1 MQENHIE
8 VINPIAQRQVKGRKL
23 AHRGSELHGKTVGL
37 LDNSKPNADKFL
49 EQVAELLKNQYNG
62 IRILPRRKM
71 TRTEADCL
79 PELLEECDA
88 VVTAFAD

>member
-8 VINPIAQRQVKGRKL
+8 IISPIAQRQVKGRNL
-23 AHRGSELHGKTVGL
+23 APRGSELDGKTVGL

-49 EQVAELLKNQYNG
+49 DYVAELLREQYEG
-62 IRILPRRKM
+62 IKIISRRKM

-79 PELLEECDA
+79 PELIEKCDA

>member
-1 MQENHIE
+1 MDANHIE
-8 VINPIAQRQVKGRKL
+8 VVSPIAQREISERRL

-49 EQVAELLKNQYNG
+49 EYVADLLKKEYAG
-62 IRILPRRKM
+62 IKILPRRKT

-79 PELLEECDA
+79 PELLEKCDA